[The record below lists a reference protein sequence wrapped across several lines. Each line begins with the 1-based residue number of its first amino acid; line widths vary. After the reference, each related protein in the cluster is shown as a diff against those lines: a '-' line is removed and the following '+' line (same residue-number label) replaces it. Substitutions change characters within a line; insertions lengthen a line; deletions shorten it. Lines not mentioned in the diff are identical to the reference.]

1 MPAWEVRVGC
11 MPICTPPKAVKP
23 ISVMRWLVRL
33 ICPPGGTV
41 LDPFLGSGTTGIA
54 AALEGF
60 DFIGVEQDAEYLEIA
75 ERRIAHWTKNPDMGP
90 LFATVAD

>member
-1 MPAWEVRVGC
+1 
-11 MPICTPPKAVKP
+11 
-23 ISVMRWLVRL
+23 MRWLVRL

-60 DFIGVEQDAEYLEIA
+60 AFIGVEQDAEYLEIA
-75 ERRIAHWTKNPDMGP
+75 RRRIAHWSKAPDLGP
-90 LFATVAD
+90 LFAMVAD